1 MKHSKIRNKIISL
14 ASVAA
19 MICSEVTLGAFSITA
34 AAEVLA
40 PQEVSPGNGEI
51 VEFIDFESG
60 KEFSGN
66 YSTQTDSGDELYG
79 KVFEAFP
86 SASELYNELNVKSIS
101 DKLNTESYV
110 LSFDFM
116 MPQTDHIFRVL
127 LRDTADKDISSISLE
142 QNGKVVISQ
151 NGQMPSGLKQGGKY
165 DGSSGFKEVG
175 YYDVNNWHNLSV
187 EVHPNGGGGNVLMKW
202 YYDGK
207 FVLDADTSKS
217 TLNTSSGII
226 RNVYIGSTY
235 NGIGIIDGEKL
246 DYDGTEKLYLDNI
259 CFSNYPKE
267 SFYATSSG
275 NSREIKVNFTEG
287 LSSDAN
293 LSNITVRDVETGEAI
308 GISDVRSGVSSMII
322 NTAESQKPSVEYC
335 VELDDSIRSCM
346 NKTLLTNVYYITP
359 ASDNIEPDVLV
370 YDGRNDKY
378 ENQTGIFPVTTKT
391 VGTGYE
397 GSNFIINMDITVNN
411 PMLNALKLYLQ
422 NDSNVRLLSGKI
434 CDENGGLVI
443 FKGAAGAPALDDAT
457 DVQNDP
463 NYFHAEN
470 AFSNGVK
477 RKVTYTIDAEKR
489 VVGFYI
495 DDKLIVERALKSGES
510 TKSMN
515 PGRIVIE
522 VYTAKSENIN
532 VNVDNVTVYTIKST
546 KKPNKFRTF
555 NRNGAE
561 CEPYTDKTLSS
572 AKSARLYF
580 NCDVNTDTL
589 NTENISITDASGNA
603 ASYIIGDYSTDGK
616 YVDIGF
622 NEFLSKG
629 GTYTVSA
636 TGIQGTNGKTIGNYS
651 TKFSVNDAAD
661 FYISKIKLMN
671 NTNEITD
678 PAVSGEVYIDADM
691 VNSEDA
697 QKSAEVILF
706 GEKDGRIASVSKE
719 TVIAEANAD
728 TYIANSQKISVS
740 SPDYIKAVF
749 LDASTGVP
757 YDNEISI
764 GERTAQANKDGFYN
778 SFEKTVDGKAGQRYF
793 AKVYL
798 PASGESTEPTVV
810 AYYSGN
816 ADENGKIGFDFRI
829 SEGNPSGNYIIE
841 GKFAD
846 GAEITD
852 SIKISN
858 PVEADRLTGD
868 ICNSVKNDDKSA
880 AIAEIKSIIE
890 SKAYAMSIEFDS
902 INDIDSDAAAEI
914 VYNEINSKTDK
925 TATADEMKFIINKA
939 VYIEAIRGG
948 KVDNIYDYSKQL
960 DIENTR
966 INQFNEYSF
975 NTDSFKKSLTSGI
988 DKTYSVKSF
997 KDFEDALYEQFVLKM
1012 VKNPDGTD
1020 NLKKVMNE
1028 FSNEI
1033 GVSKNMSSDVYVAIK
1048 SNTYKNYSELK
1059 TGVEKAEDN
1068 SGSGS
1073 GSSSGGGSRGGGNS
1087 GGIRNVSVSNDIADT
1102 GKVPEINKNIFD
1114 DIDDVEWAKEA
1125 IVYLAECKI
1134 VNGVGDGKFAP
1145 NDTVTRA
1152 EMAKMISGVFLTEE
1166 PSGENPFSDV
1176 SDADW
1181 SCEFIKKAYAA
1192 GIITGY
1198 DGGTF
1203 RPDDEITRQDAAVM
1217 LYRAAKKF
1225 NIEFYAEITK
1235 SFADENE
1242 FADYAKEAISNMY
1255 NMGFING
1262 VGDNRFAPNEKT
1274 TRAQTA
1280 KIIYTMI
1287 QM

>member
-1 MKHSKIRNKIISL
+1 
-14 ASVAA
+14 
-19 MICSEVTLGAFSITA
+19 
-34 AAEVLA
+34 
-40 PQEVSPGNGEI
+40 
-51 VEFIDFESG
+51 
-60 KEFSGN
+60 
-66 YSTQTDSGDELYG
+66 
-79 KVFEAFP
+79 
-86 SASELYNELNVKSIS
+86 
-101 DKLNTESYV
+101 
-110 LSFDFM
+110 
-116 MPQTDHIFRVL
+116 
-127 LRDTADKDISSISLE
+127 
-142 QNGKVVISQ
+142 
-151 NGQMPSGLKQGGKY
+151 
-165 DGSSGFKEVG
+165 
-175 YYDVNNWHNLSV
+175 
-187 EVHPNGGGGNVLMKW
+187 
-202 YYDGK
+202 
-207 FVLDADTSKS
+207 
-217 TLNTSSGII
+217 
-226 RNVYIGSTY
+226 
-235 NGIGIIDGEKL
+235 
-246 DYDGTEKLYLDNI
+246 
-259 CFSNYPKE
+259 
-267 SFYATSSG
+267 
-275 NSREIKVNFTEG
+275 
-287 LSSDAN
+287 
-293 LSNITVRDVETGEAI
+293 
-308 GISDVRSGVSSMII
+308 
-322 NTAESQKPSVEYC
+322 
-335 VELDDSIRSCM
+335 
-346 NKTLLTNVYYITP
+346 
-359 ASDNIEPDVLV
+359 
-370 YDGRNDKY
+370 
-378 ENQTGIFPVTTKT
+378 
-391 VGTGYE
+391 
-397 GSNFIINMDITVNN
+397 
-411 PMLNALKLYLQ
+411 
-422 NDSNVRLLSGKI
+422 
-434 CDENGGLVI
+434 
-443 FKGAAGAPALDDAT
+443 
-457 DVQNDP
+457 
-463 NYFHAEN
+463 
-470 AFSNGVK
+470 
-477 RKVTYTIDAEKR
+477 
-489 VVGFYI
+489 
-495 DDKLIVERALKSGES
+495 
-510 TKSMN
+510 
-515 PGRIVIE
+515 
-522 VYTAKSENIN
+522 
-532 VNVDNVTVYTIKST
+532 
-546 KKPNKFRTF
+546 
-555 NRNGAE
+555 
-561 CEPYTDKTLSS
+561 
-572 AKSARLYF
+572 
-580 NCDVNTDTL
+580 
-589 NTENISITDASGNA
+589 
-603 ASYIIGDYSTDGK
+603 
-616 YVDIGF
+616 
-622 NEFLSKG
+622 
-629 GTYTVSA
+629 
-636 TGIQGTNGKTIGNYS
+636 
-651 TKFSVNDAAD
+651 
-661 FYISKIKLMN
+661 MN
-671 NTNEITD
+671 NNNEITD
-678 PAVSGEVYIDADM
+678 PAAVSGDVYIDADM

-706 GEKDGRIASVSKE
+706 SEKDGRIASVSKE

-749 LDASTGVP
+749 LDATTGVP

-764 GERTAQANKDGFYN
+764 GERKAQASKDGFYN
-778 SFEKTVDGKAGQRYF
+778 SFEKNVDGKAEQRYF
-793 AKVYL
+793 ARVYL
-798 PASGESTEPTVV
+798 PSSEESPEPTVV

-829 SEGNPSGNYIIE
+829 SEGDPSGNYIIE

-948 KVDNIYDYSKQL
+948 KVDNLYDYSKQL

-988 DKTYSVKSF
+988 DKKYSVKSF
-997 KDFEDALYEQFVLKM
+997 KDFENALYEQFVLKT

-1033 GVSKNMSSDVYVAIK
+1033 GVPKNMSSDVYVAIK

-1059 TGVEKAEDN
+1059 TAVEKAKDN
-1068 SGSGS
+1068 SGSGGGS
-1073 GSSSGGGSRGGGNS
+1073 GSGSGGGSRGGGNS

-1176 SDADW
+1176 SDTDW
-1181 SCEFIKKAYAA
+1181 SCEFIKKAYAS

-1203 RPDDEITRQDAAVM
+1203 GPNDEITRQDAAVM

-1225 NIEFYAEITK
+1225 NIEFYTEITK
-1235 SFADENE
+1235 YFADEDE
-1242 FADYAKEAISNMY
+1242 FANYAKEAISNMY